1 MSGEAQLVA
10 ALKMVTAQVFP
21 DFAPAGTA
29 APWVTWQN
37 IGGTPLRWLNNT
49 AADKR
54 KAMVQISA
62 WTTSRASTLDLIRQI
77 EDALCAS
84 TAFVA
89 RPADEPTSLVDQD
102 LADPLYGSAQTFD
115 LWVAR

>member
-1 MSGEAQLVA
+1 MRSISVLGA
-10 ALKMVTAQVFP
+10 T
-21 DFAPAGTA
+21 GS
-29 APWVTWQN
+29 
-37 IGGTPLRWLNNT
+37 IG
-49 AADKR
+49 
-54 KAMVQISA
+54 
-62 WTTSRASTLDLIRQI
+62 ASTLDLIRQI